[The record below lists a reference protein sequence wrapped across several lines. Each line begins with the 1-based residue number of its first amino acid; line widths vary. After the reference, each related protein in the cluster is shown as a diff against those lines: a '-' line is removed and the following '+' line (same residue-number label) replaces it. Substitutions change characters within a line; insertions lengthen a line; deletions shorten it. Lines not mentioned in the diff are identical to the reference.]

1 MLVGV
6 INFTMLKLLVI
17 LFMIIQSVKAVNNS
31 QQLAIMVTTAQSQQ
45 IMDKGLKKVRTWRCE
60 LQPPMPHSLLVKVW

>member
-45 IMDKGLKKVRTWRCE
+45 IMDKGLKKVRT
-60 LQPPMPHSLLVKVW
+60 